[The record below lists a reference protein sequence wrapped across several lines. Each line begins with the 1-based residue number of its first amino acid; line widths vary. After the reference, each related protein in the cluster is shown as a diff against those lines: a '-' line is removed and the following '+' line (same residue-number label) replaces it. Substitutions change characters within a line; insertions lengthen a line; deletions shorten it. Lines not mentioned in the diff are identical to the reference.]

1 MTADEKNE
9 PLMTSDNTDSNQ
21 RSPIKVIYRFLG
33 GTVLGIVVLLI
44 PVTYGEFNDF
54 GLVQVGVA
62 FVLITFCGF
71 LSILWGEKFIDTV
84 TRMLNST
91 GL

>member
-1 MTADEKNE
+1 MTTDEKNE

-33 GTVLGIVVLLI
+33 GAVLGIPALLI
-44 PVTYGEFNDF
+44 PITYGEFNDF

-62 FVLITFCGF
+62 FVLIVSCGL
-71 LSILWGEKFIDTV
+71 LSIVWGEKFIDAIAQ
-84 TRMLNST
+84 MLNST

>member
-1 MTADEKNE
+1 MTTDEKNE
-9 PLMTSDNTDSNQ
+9 PLITSDNTDSNQ
-21 RSPIKVIYRFLG
+21 RSPVNVIYRFIG
-33 GTVLGIVVLLI
+33 GAVVGILVLLI
-44 PVTYGEFNDF
+44 PITYGEFNKF

-62 FVLITFCGF
+62 FVLMISGGL
-71 LSILWGEKFIDTV
+71 LSVSWGEKFIDTV

>member
-1 MTADEKNE
+1 MTTDERNE

-21 RSPIKVIYRFLG
+21 RSLIKVIYRFLG
-33 GTVLGIVVLLI
+33 GAVLGILVLLI
-44 PVTYGEFNDF
+44 PVTYGEFNNF

-62 FVLITFCGF
+62 FVFIISCGL
-71 LSILWGEKFIDTV
+71 LSILWGEKFIDRI

>member
-1 MTADEKNE
+1 MTSDEKNK
-9 PLMTSDNTDSNQ
+9 PLITSDNTDSNQ
-21 RSPIKVIYRFLG
+21 RSLINVIYRFLG
-33 GTVLGIVVLLI
+33 GAVLGILVLLI
-44 PVTYGEFNDF
+44 PITYGEFDNF

-62 FVLITFCGF
+62 FVFMISCGL
-71 LSILWGEKFIDTV
+71 LSVSWGEKFIDTV

>member
-1 MTADEKNE
+1 MTTDEKNE

-21 RSPIKVIYRFLG
+21 RSLIKVIYRFLG
-33 GTVLGIVVLLI
+33 GAVLGILVLLI
-44 PVTYGEFNDF
+44 PVTYGESNNL

-62 FVLITFCGF
+62 FVLIISCGL